1 MCGRFNLTANAA
13 EIEKAFDLFESLGD
27 LTPRYNIAPTQQVLA
42 IRQDEGKRAFCRLRW
57 GLVPFWADDLKI
69 GYKLINARADG
80 IATKPSFRDALK
92 KRRCLIPAT
101 GFYEWRT
108 EGKAKRPFHVF
119 RQDHRPFAFAGLW
132 ERWNKGDTPVES
144 CTIVTTDANDF
155 MKSLHTRMPVILDPK
170 DYDLWLGPATEPAK
184 ESSSFCMH
192 RSARDGRWSRFPP
205 KVNNAQF
212 DGPECVEPA
221 A

>member
-13 EIEKAFDLFESLGD
+13 AIEEAFGLFGSPGD

-42 IRQDEGKRAFCRLRW
+42 VRQEDGKRAACRLRW

-92 KRRCLIPAT
+92 KRRCLIPVT

-108 EGKAKRPFHVF
+108 EGKAKMPFHIHRADGRPFV
-119 RQDHRPFAFAGLW
+119 FAGLW
-132 ERWNKGDTPVES
+132 ERWTKGETPVES
-144 CTIVTTDANDF
+144 CTIVTTDANEF
-155 MKSLHTRMPVILDPK
+155 MAPLHTVRRQTGRDNGAPCPIVR
-170 DYDLWLGPATEPAK
+170 
-184 ESSSFCMH
+184 SSETLYTFF
-192 RSARDGRWSRFPP
+192 RRARTWHSRNHSGR
-205 KVNNAQF
+205 KVF
-212 DGPECVEPA
+212 
-221 A
+221 